1 LFSFVLLLFLVVSCC
16 FLFFASPL
24 PSKKENK
31 KTKQKTPFTPLLKHF
46 LVLFFFFLADRGEG
60 RQHKT
65 KGKQTPLRR
74 KENKKTLL
82 DQSLGGQEGRISQTI
97 IKKEKNLI

>member
-1 LFSFVLLLFLVVSCC
+1 LFSFLCIT
-16 FLFFASPL
+16 P
-24 PSKKENK
+24 PQQKENK
-31 KTKQKTPFTPLLKHF
+31 KTKQKTPSTPLLKHF
-46 LVLFFFFLADRGEG
+46 LVLFFFFLADRGEEG
-60 RQHKT
+60 QHKS

-82 DQSLGGQEGRISQTI
+82 DQSLGGLRGSISQTI